1 MNSTGRP
8 DFPIPAMDL
17 APGDSP
23 DLVDIRLRRRGPA
36 APARARYRRAE
47 DSRAAI
53 LQAVVDLVE
62 RDGGEPVHVDRIAER
77 AGLHKMAI
85 YRIFGSR
92 AALLDE
98 VAGRLCDGERA
109 RWDEIAGATDGT
121 PRAVLIALFD
131 DLARRVRAD
140 AACDCRLA
148 RLTSQGEA
156 LPATGQRSLALRG
169 ALRAFLHA
177 HCLAS
182 GAAEPGR
189 MTDALMLVWQ
199 GAVSPRWTDEEV
211 AALCDGLPA
220 VVDGVIRG
228 HVPAAAGATSP
239 IETCK

>member
-1 MNSTGRP
+1 M
-8 DFPIPAMDL
+8 
-17 APGDSP
+17 
-23 DLVDIRLRRRGPA
+23 RR
-36 APARARYRRAE
+36 
-47 DSRAAI
+47 
-53 LQAVVDLVE
+53 
-62 RDGGEPVHVDRIAER
+62 
-77 AGLHKMAI
+77 
-85 YRIFGSR
+85 
-92 AALLDE
+92 
-98 VAGRLCDGERA
+98 RA

-156 LPATGQRSLALRG
+156 LPAAGQRSLALRG
-169 ALRAFLHA
+169 ALRAFLHT

-228 HVPAAAGATSP
+228 HVPAAAGAASP
-239 IETCK
+239 IETCE

>member
-1 MNSTGRP
+1 MSSTGRP
-8 DFPIPAMDL
+8 DFPIPAIDL

-23 DLVDIRLRRRGPA
+23 DLVNIRLTRRGPA

-98 VAGRLCDGERA
+98 VAGRLCDGARALGRDRRRHRRHAARGADRLVRRAGAARACRCGLRLPAGPADLAGRGPARHRPAQPGAARRLAGLPACALPGLGRGRA
-109 RWDEIAGATDGT
+109 RAHD
-121 PRAVLIALFD
+121 RC
-131 DLARRVRAD
+131 AD
-140 AACDCRLA
+140 AGLA
-148 RLTSQGEA
+148 
-156 LPATGQRSLALRG
+156 
-169 ALRAFLHA
+169 
-177 HCLAS
+177 
-182 GAAEPGR
+182 
-189 MTDALMLVWQ
+189 

-211 AALCDGLPA
+211 AVLCDGLPA
-220 VVDGVIRG
+220 VVGDVIRG
-228 HVPAAAGATSP
+228 HVPAAAGAVSP

>member
-1 MNSTGRP
+1 MSSTGQL

-17 APGDSP
+17 PPGDSP

-36 APARARYRRAE
+36 APVRARYRRAE

-121 PRAVLIALFD
+121 PRAVLMFD
-131 DLARRVRAD
+131 D
-140 AACDCRLA
+140 
-148 RLTSQGEA
+148 
-156 LPATGQRSLALRG
+156 LALRG
-169 ALRAFLHA
+169 ALRAFLHT

-228 HVPAAAGATSP
+228 HVPAAAGAASP
-239 IETCK
+239 IETCE

>member
-1 MNSTGRP
+1 M
-8 DFPIPAMDL
+8 
-17 APGDSP
+17 
-23 DLVDIRLRRRGPA
+23 
-36 APARARYRRAE
+36 
-47 DSRAAI
+47 
-53 LQAVVDLVE
+53 DLVE

-109 RWDEIAGATDGT
+109 RWDEIAGATGGT

-169 ALRAFLHA
+169 ALRAFLHT

-228 HVPAAAGATSP
+228 HVPAAAGAASP
-239 IETCK
+239 IETCE